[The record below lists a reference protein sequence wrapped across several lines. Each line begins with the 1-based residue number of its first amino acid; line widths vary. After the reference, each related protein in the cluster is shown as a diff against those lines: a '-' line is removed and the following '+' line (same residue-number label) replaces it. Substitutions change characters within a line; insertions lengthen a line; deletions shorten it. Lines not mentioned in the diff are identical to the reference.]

1 VATGDD
7 PRERFR
13 GDLPSVPHEERPVG
27 YQAGLQIGERLQA
40 LGVMLLGLLGMFM
53 AYAMYTGM
61 LPAGLPPPTPPAG
74 VNVPVFNP
82 VLCVTPLMGLG
93 GIALVF
99 VGARRF
105 IDP

>member
-1 VATGDD
+1 VATEDD
-7 PRERFR
+7 PRERHR
-13 GDLPSVPHEERPVG
+13 SELPPLPRDERPIG
-27 YQAGLQIGERLQA
+27 YRSGWQIEERLQA
-40 LGVMLLGLLGMFM
+40 LGVMLLGLVGMFL
-53 AYAMYTGM
+53 AYAIYSGM
-61 LPAGLPPPTPPAG
+61 LPAGLPPPPPPPG

-82 VLCVTPLMGLG
+82 VLCVTPLMALG